1 VKPIEIIGGGLAG
14 LSLGIALRRHDVPV
28 TLFEAM
34 RYPRHRVCGEFI
46 SGTSQSTLE
55 TLGIR
60 DCLEGHLLH
69 RTTAWYDGEG
79 FLTSFDL
86 PYPAIAISRFLLD
99 ERLAHHFRSLGGV
112 LEEQTR
118 REMTN
123 DKPGTLWCAGR
134 KIVKGKAEWMGCKM
148 HLRGISMRA
157 GLEMHL
163 GRNGY
168 VGLSQIEDGW
178 INLCGLFRIQPSLRA
193 TKEEL
198 IPAHLQACGLN
209 HLAER
214 VRGAEW
220 RPQSITGIAGF
231 ALGKQ
236 QAPNNTLGDAHSIIP
251 PFTGNGMSM
260 ALQSAECALPHIIDY
275 SRGDCSWTVSLER
288 IEKAL
293 QSRFHSRLRWAGLV
307 QHLLLSSLWQKP
319 LTILAKAE
327 MLPIRPLYHLTRN

>member
-14 LSLGIALRRHDVPV
+14 LALGIALRRNDVPV

-55 TLGIR
+55 TLSI
-60 DCLEGHLLH
+60 DECLDGHLLH
-69 RTTAWYDGEG
+69 RSTAWYDGDG
-79 FLTSFDL
+79 FLTCFDL
-86 PYPAIAISRFLLD
+86 PYPAIAISRYLLD
-99 ERLAHHFRSLGGV
+99 ERLAQYFRSLGGV
-112 LEEQTR
+112 LEEQSR
-118 REMTN
+118 RDTTSN
-123 DKPGTLWCAGR
+123 TPGTLWCAGR
-134 KIVKGKAEWMGCKM
+134 KVVKGKAEWMGCKM
-148 HLRGISMRA
+148 HLRGIPMRA

-178 INLCGLFRIQPSLRA
+178 INLCGLFRIEPSLRA

-198 IPAHLQACGLN
+198 IPAQLEANGLKE
-209 HLAER
+209 LAER

-220 RPQSITGIAGF
+220 RPQSISGISGF

-275 SRGDCSWTVSLER
+275 SRDRCDWSVSLER
-288 IEKAL
+288 IETAL
-293 QSRFHSRLRWAGLV
+293 HSRFRSRLRWAGLV
-307 QHLLLSSLWQKP
+307 QNLLLSSLWQKP